1 MSKVLRA
8 FVIQVL
14 VFAFLAA
21 SVSVLPYIVNPPY
34 PIWALVLVQASLAAL
49 VSCKLGLPCWWRWI
63 QFLIPIGLFFAFKF
77 DLNPWVGLGLFVL
90 LWLVFANASRERVP
104 LYLTN
109 QTTRQALNMLIKQRQ
124 GGDTDNISEWLEASH
139 KPISFM
145 DLGCGLGGN
154 VVFMA
159 QQPEVEK
166 SVGVETAPIPYLLAR
181 LFTRLKG
188 GQVFAQ
194 NLWKTPL
201 SDYNFVY
208 AFLST
213 EPMPRLWQK
222 VRLEMKPG
230 SVFVSNSF
238 PVPDVEPSEIWEL
251 PDARKTKL
259 FIYTL

>member
-8 FVIQVL
+8 FVIQLVVL
-14 VFAFLAA
+14 GLLAG
-21 SVSVLPYIVNPPY
+21 VVTLLPNFIAPPY
-34 PIWALVLVQASLAAL
+34 PIWVLVLVQASLAAL

-63 QFLIPIGLFFAFKF
+63 QFFIPWGLFVAMEMNV
-77 DLNPWVGLGLFVL
+77 NPWVGLAVFIV
-90 LWLVFANASRERVP
+90 LWLVFTNASKERVP

-109 QTTRQALNMLIKQRQ
+109 NTTRQAFKALIEQLKS
-124 GGDTDNISEWLEASH
+124 GESAS
-139 KPISFM
+139 KEPIRFM

-154 VVFMA
+154 VVYMA
-159 QQPEVEK
+159 QQPEVVQ
-166 SVGVETAPIPYLLAR
+166 SYGVETAPIPYLLAR

-188 GQVFAQ
+188 GTVFAQ
-194 NLWKTPL
+194 DLWKTPL
-201 SDYNFVY
+201 QETTFAY

-222 VRLEMKPG
+222 VQSEMKPG

-251 PDARKTKL
+251 PDSRQTRL
-259 FIYTL
+259 FIYYI